1 MVFSIFQ
8 RLQEKISSW
17 FLSFLQVKNIS
28 LNSQTACIFSAFFQ
42 GTSSALN
49 VAEADKVEQCPSAVP
64 GSVCQTDPKTMQLHI
79 EEAAVTSAR
88 AKGKMSGMIRKSH
101 AELVQVQNAG
111 AQYCQTFYFSLLNE
125 IKCCTLQLLHQFTES
140 LMVSIIIVIRMP

>member
-1 MVFSIFQ
+1 MY
-8 RLQEKISSW
+8 
-17 FLSFLQVKNIS
+17 
-28 LNSQTACIFSAFFQ
+28 FSAFFL

-88 AKGKMSGMIRKSH
+88 TKGKMSGKGMIRKSH

-140 LMVSIIIVIRMP
+140 LMVSIIIIVIRMP